1 MDTPMYPGNSLAN
14 AGFNLESDE
23 KFPIKVLFVCSRN
36 RRRSLTAEQIFKDLP
51 NLQVRSAGTQPAAR
65 IVITEGMLGW
75 ADITFVM
82 EKAHLRRLEERFPA
96 IVPEKAVIALH
107 IPDEFEFMQSEL
119 IDELQAK
126 VLPILED
133 FRSSGRDKSGML
145 E

>member
-1 MDTPMYPGNSLAN
+1 M
-14 AGFNLESDE
+14 ESDE

-36 RRRSLTAEQIFKDLP
+36 RRRSLTAEQIFKDIP
-51 NLQVRSAGTQPAAR
+51 GLQVRSAGTQPASR

-82 EKAHLRRLEERFPA
+82 EKAHLRKLEERFPA
-96 IVPEKAVIALH
+96 LVAEKVVIALH
-107 IPDEFEFMQSEL
+107 IPDEFEFMQNEL

-133 FRSSGRDKSGML
+133 YRSNGRDISSTR